1 LTQAGLLNEINT
13 GPLSATLIP
22 LAKTQDDQGIADAL
36 NADNAAYQVP
46 SSPIPSQ
53 NFMDLIAAN
62 ELASLT
68 VSQLT
73 QLQVI
78 VTPGLVGVGNAN
90 VQAWIVQTFP
100 PQNAPTTNAALTA
113 LATRAG
119 SRAEWLWGIGT
130 QITATDVAEA
140 IVNYVPPA

>member
-1 LTQAGLLNEINT
+1 MPN
-13 GPLSATLIP
+13 PPPPSVLSVDEQI
-22 LAKTQDDQGIADAL
+22 
-36 NADNAAYQVP
+36 
-46 SSPIPSQ
+46 
-53 NFMDLIAAN
+53 
-62 ELASLT
+62 
-68 VSQLT
+68 LT
-73 QLQVI
+73 QLIQANGLLIQVI

-100 PQNAPTTNAALTA
+100 QQNAPTTNAALTA